1 MTPINKISGI
11 AIIAHFAIAMSY
23 SFAAEI
29 EIVDHNSKEVLL
41 LDKAGL
47 HINGWFVHGIIEVKK
62 IDDDSLDSAD
72 YKLAIA
78 DIKADCIKNKL
89 IINAVSYY
97 NDENALKPNTDKGRG
112 DISSDFDDSR
122 QQVLIHKLCAQLR

>member
-1 MTPINKISGI
+1 MTPINKTSAI
-11 AIIAHFAIAMSY
+11 AIIAYFAIAMTY
-23 SFAAEI
+23 VFAAEI
-29 EIVDHNSKEVLL
+29 EMVDHNPKEVLL

-47 HINGWFVHGIIEVKK
+47 HINGWFVNGIIEVKK
-62 IDDDSLDSAD
+62 IDDDTLDGAD

-78 DIKADCIKNKL
+78 DIKADCIKNKV

-112 DISSDFDDSR
+112 DISSDFDGSR
-122 QQVLIHKLCAQLR
+122 QQMLVHKLCAHLR

>member
-1 MTPINKISGI
+1 MTPINKTSAI
-11 AIIAHFAIAMSY
+11 AIIAYFAIAMTY
-23 SFAAEI
+23 VFAAEI
-29 EIVDHNSKEVLL
+29 EMVDHNPKEVLL
-41 LDKAGL
+41 LDKARL
-47 HINGWFVHGIIEVKK
+47 HINGWFVNGIIEVKK
-62 IDDDSLDSAD
+62 IDDDTLDGAD

-112 DISSDFDDSR
+112 DISFDFDGSR
-122 QQVLIHKLCAQLR
+122 QQMLVQKLCAQLR

>member
-1 MTPINKISGI
+1 MTPIHKTSAI
-11 AIIAHFAIAMSY
+11 AIIAYFTIAMTY
-23 SFAAEI
+23 VFAAEI
-29 EIVDHNSKEVLL
+29 EMVDHNPKEVLL
-41 LDKAGL
+41 LDKARL
-47 HINGWFVHGIIEVKK
+47 HINGWFVNGIIEVKK
-62 IDDDSLDSAD
+62 IDDDTLDGAD

-112 DISSDFDDSR
+112 DMSSDFDGRR
-122 QQVLIHKLCAQLR
+122 QQILIHKLCAQLR